1 MKPLLVVPRRIG
13 ALIAFLLAS
22 STPGALLAQGK
33 PTPQEPAPAPALLV
47 SAIAGQKIPVLPLT
61 YVVVDDSIRD
71 AAVHV
76 PRTAL
81 LVWADSILAEEI
93 LARAPEVT
101 WILGPDLRRKTRSA
115 PGMLP
120 EPERLGQAALRF
132 ENIKRLPDP
141 LFGYLRTIVAL
152 ADGRLV
158 LVPTSV
164 RLTAAEGGVQ
174 AETMF
179 VLADARSGTIIWRSA
194 PIAMGRT
201 AAEAIKATV
210 DHILPDAR

>member
-1 MKPLLVVPRRIG
+1 VKPLLVAARRVG
-13 ALIAFLLAS
+13 ALRAFLLAS
-22 STPGALLAQGK
+22 LPTGALLAQT
-33 PTPQEPAPAPALLV
+33 PTPPEAAPAPALLV

-71 AAVHV
+71 AAIQL

-81 LVWADSILAEEI
+81 LAWADSIVAEAM

-101 WILGPDLRRKTRSA
+101 WILGSELRRKVRAA

-120 EPERLGQAALRF
+120 EPGRMGQAALRF
-132 ENIKRLPDP
+132 VNVKRIPEP
-141 LFGYLRTIVAL
+141 LFGYLRTLVAL

-158 LVPTSV
+158 LVPASL
-164 RLTAAEGGVQ
+164 RLTAAEGGVR

-179 VLADARSGTIIWRSA
+179 VLADARSGAVIWRSS
-194 PIAMGRT
+194 PVVVGKT
-201 AAEAIKATV
+201 AAEALRATV
-210 DHILPDAR
+210 AYILPDAR